1 MRLVLAGLV
10 VGALALL
17 PVRGTHAAF
26 TDDASV
32 ASGTLRAATLATP
45 ANVTCTTVGVLLTSV
60 DIAWST
66 TSTNVAHR
74 VEALSNGTWVTVG
87 QAAPG
92 ATRINVTG
100 TTMGSVLSLGLT
112 YPARV
117 VAHAGTQ
124 WTAAST
130 PTFSLQTVSLIGLGL
145 SVSCAALAP
154 PA

>member
-1 MRLVLAGLV
+1 MRLVLAALV
-10 VGALALL
+10 VGVLALV
-17 PVRGTHAAF
+17 PVRGTLAAF

-32 ASGTLRAATLATP
+32 ASGTFKAGSLATP
-45 ANVTCTTVGVLLTSV
+45 TNVTCTTLGALLTNV
-60 DIAWST
+60 DIAWAT
-66 TSTNVAHR
+66 TSSNVAHR

-117 VAHAGTQ
+117 VAHTGTQ

-130 PTFSLQTVSLIGLGL
+130 ATFSLQTVSLIGLGL
-145 SVSCAALAP
+145 SVNCAALAP